1 MTAKTIDYYFTPM
14 SPWAYLGHE
23 RFVAIAKRH
32 NAHIEV
38 KPVDYGRVF
47 PVSGGLPLAQ
57 RPKQRQAY
65 RLMELKR
72 WREFLGVPLN
82 LAPKHAPVPPEL
94 AARLI
99 IAADM
104 KELNAMALSLAIH
117 RAAWVEDRN
126 ISDPETLKAICAEN
140 GRKPDFL
147 WEAEQNEETKRRYD
161 AYTQEAIDRQV
172 FGAPTYVY
180 KEELFWGQDRLD
192 FLDRTLAKS

>member
-23 RFVAIAKRH
+23 RFVSIAKKH
-32 NAHIEV
+32 GAHIDV

-65 RLMELKR
+65 RMMELKR
-72 WREFLGVPLN
+72 WREFLNVPLN
-82 LAPKHAPVPPEL
+82 LVPKHSPVPSEL

-99 IAADM
+99 VAADT
-104 KELNAMALSLAIH
+104 KELNAMGLTLAIH
-117 RAAWVEDRN
+117 RAAFVEERN
-126 ISDPETLKAICAEN
+126 ISDPDTLKAICAEQ

-147 WEAEQNEETKRRYD
+147 WEAEQSAETKRLYD

-192 FLDRTLAKS
+192 FLDRALAKR

>member
-1 MTAKTIDYYFTPM
+1 MSAKTIDYYFTPM

-23 RFVAIAKRH
+23 RFAAIAKKH
-32 NAHIEV
+32 GAHIEV
-38 KPVDYGRVF
+38 KPVDYGRIF

-65 RLMELKR
+65 RLFELQR
-72 WREFLGVPLN
+72 WREFLNVPLN
-82 LAPKHAPVPPEL
+82 IKPKHAPVPTEL

-117 RAAWVEDRN
+117 QAIFVQERD
-126 ISDPETLKAICAEN
+126 ISDPDTLKAICAEH

-147 WEAEQNEETKRRYD
+147 WEAEQNEETKKRYD

-172 FGAPTYVY
+172 FGAPTYIY
-180 KEELFWGQDRLD
+180 KDEPFWGQDRLD
-192 FLDRTLAKS
+192 FLDRALAKG

>member
-147 WEAEQNEETKRRYD
+147 WEAEQNEETTRRYD

-180 KEELFWGQDRLD
+180 KDELFWGQDRLD
-192 FLDRTLAKS
+192 FLDRALAKS

>member
-38 KPVDYGRVF
+38 KPVDYGRIF

-72 WREFLGVPLN
+72 WREFLGMPLN
-82 LAPKHAPVPPEL
+82 LPPKHAPVPPEL

-117 RAAWVEDRN
+117 RAAWVEERD

-172 FGAPTYVY
+172 FGAPTYIY
-180 KEELFWGQDRLD
+180 KDELFWGQDRLD
-192 FLDRTLAKS
+192 FLDRALAKG

>member
-1 MTAKTIDYYFTPM
+1 MTAKTIDYYFTPL

-65 RLMELKR
+65 RLMELQR
-72 WREFLGVPLN
+72 WREHLALPLI
-82 LAPKHAPVPPEL
+82 LTPKNRPTSAEL
-94 AARLI
+94 PSRLV

-117 RAAWVEDRN
+117 RAIWVEDRD

-161 AYTQEAIDRQV
+161 SYTQEAIDRQV

-180 KEELFWGQDRLD
+180 KDELFWGQDRLD
-192 FLDRTLAKS
+192 FLDRALAKG

>member
-1 MTAKTIDYYFTPM
+1 MIAKTIDYYFTPT

-38 KPVDYGRVF
+38 KPVDFGRVF

-82 LAPKHAPVPPEL
+82 LTPKHAPVPPEL

-126 ISDPETLKAICAEN
+126 ISDPETLKAVCAEN
-140 GRKPDFL
+140 GRKPEFL

-180 KEELFWGQDRLD
+180 KDELFWGQDRLD
-192 FLDRTLAKS
+192 FLDRALARG

>member
-1 MTAKTIDYYFTPM
+1 MTAKTIDYYFTPI

-65 RLMELKR
+65 RLTELKR
-72 WREFLGVPLN
+72 SREFLGVPLN
-82 LAPKHAPVPPEL
+82 LAPKHFPAPAEL

-161 AYTQEAIDRQV
+161 AYTQEAIDRQI

-180 KEELFWGQDRLD
+180 KDELFWGQDRLD
-192 FLDRTLAKS
+192 FLDRALARG

>member
-1 MTAKTIDYYFTPM
+1 MTAKTIDYYFTPT

-38 KPVDYGRVF
+38 KPVDFGRVF

-82 LAPKHAPVPPEL
+82 LTPKHAPVPPEL

-140 GRKPDFL
+140 GRKPEFL

-180 KEELFWGQDRLD
+180 KDELFWGQDRLD
-192 FLDRTLAKS
+192 FLDRALARG

>member
-1 MTAKTIDYYFTPM
+1 MTAKMIDYYFTPT

-38 KPVDYGRVF
+38 KPVDFGRVF

-82 LAPKHAPVPPEL
+82 LTPKHAPVPPEL

-126 ISDPETLKAICAEN
+126 ISDPETLKAVCAEN
-140 GRKPDFL
+140 GRKPEFL

-180 KEELFWGQDRLD
+180 KDELFWGQDRLD
-192 FLDRTLAKS
+192 FLDRALARG

>member
-126 ISDPETLKAICAEN
+126 ISDAETLKAICAEN

-180 KEELFWGQDRLD
+180 KDELFWGQDRLD
-192 FLDRTLAKS
+192 FLDRALAKS

>member
-38 KPVDYGRVF
+38 KPVDFGRVF

-82 LAPKHAPVPPEL
+82 FAPKHAPVPAEL

-180 KEELFWGQDRLD
+180 KDELFWGQDRLD
-192 FLDRTLAKS
+192 FLDRALARG

>member
-1 MTAKTIDYYFTPM
+1 MTAKTIDYYFTPL

-65 RLMELKR
+65 RLMELQR
-72 WREFLGVPLN
+72 WREHLALPLI
-82 LAPKHAPVPPEL
+82 LTPKNRSTSAEL
-94 AARLI
+94 PSRLV

-117 RAAWVEDRN
+117 RAIWVEDRD

-161 AYTQEAIDRQV
+161 SYTQEAIDRQV

-180 KEELFWGQDRLD
+180 KDELFWGQDRLD
-192 FLDRTLAKS
+192 FLDRALAKG